1 MLVHTKKLS
10 AYPLY
15 LIYSGARA
23 LFLSTIFT
31 VNLVYQI
38 QVAHLT
44 PLQLVLVGTVLE
56 IVCFFCQVPTGV
68 LADVYSRRLAVI
80 VGIFAIGAGF
90 VLEGSIAS
98 FPFILLAQLLWGLGA
113 TLTDGAEQAWI
124 TGELG
129 EDAVG
134 HAFIHSTQVGLV
146 GGLLGACVGVSLAS
160 IRLNLP
166 VVLGGASMAILA
178 VFLLL
183 FMPENGF
190 QPTPKEER
198 QSWREMG
205 NTLRT
210 GLRLVRRSTVLLTI
224 FSIELFY
231 GLSSEGYD
239 RLSTAHFLADFTFPA
254 LGSLKPVVWFAIFS
268 VGETILSLLV
278 TELVKR
284 RVDANNARLVVI
296 TLFTMNALNV
306 LSILV
311 FALTGSFF
319 LAVMAFL
326 AYGVFRSAGH
336 PLWMTWLTRNTEAKS
351 RATVISML
359 GQVNALGQIVG
370 GPPVGYIGT
379 AFSLRAALT
388 TVSAILSPVL
398 LLLAYA
404 FRKVRVEQTAPT
416 EESIEPVAWK

>member
-10 AYPLY
+10 AYTVY
-15 LIYSGARA
+15 LIYSGASA
-23 LFLSTIFT
+23 LFLGTIFT

-90 VLEGSIAS
+90 VLEGSIPS

-134 HAFIHSTQVGLV
+134 HAFIRSTQVGLAS
-146 GGLLGACVGVSLAS
+146 GLLGALVGVSLAS

-166 VVLGGASMAILA
+166 VVLGGTSMAILA
-178 VFLLL
+178 VFMLL

-210 GLRLVRRSTVLLTI
+210 GLRLVQRSTVLLTM
-224 FSIELFY
+224 FWIELFY

-268 VGETILSLLV
+268 VGGTILSLLV
-278 TELVKR
+278 TEFVKR
-284 RVDANNARLVVI
+284 RVDANNARLVII

-306 LSILV
+306 LGILV
-311 FALTGSFF
+311 FALTGNFF
-319 LAVMAFL
+319 LAMATFL
-326 AYGVFRSAGH
+326 AYGVFRSAGY
-336 PLWMTWLTRNTEAKS
+336 PLWMTWLTRNTGAKS

-398 LLLAYA
+398 LLFAYA
-404 FRKVRVEQTAPT
+404 FRKVKVEQTALG
-416 EESIEPVAWK
+416 EEGMEPATRK

>member
-10 AYPLY
+10 AYTVY
-15 LIYSGARA
+15 LIYSSASA
-23 LFLSTIFT
+23 LFLGTIFT

-80 VGIFAIGAGF
+80 VGVVAIGAGF
-90 VLEGSIAS
+90 VLEGSIPS

-134 HAFIHSTQVGLV
+134 HAFIRSTQVGLV
-146 GGLLGACVGVSLAS
+146 GGVLGAFVGVSLAS
-160 IRLNLP
+160 VRLNLP

-183 FMPENGF
+183 VMPENGF
-190 QPTPKEER
+190 QPTPKQER

-210 GLRLVRRSTVLLTI
+210 GLRLVRRSTVLLTM

-268 VGETILSLLV
+268 VGGTILSLLV
-278 TELVKR
+278 TEFVKR
-284 RVDANNARLVVI
+284 RVDANNARLVVM

-306 LSILV
+306 LSVLL
-311 FALTGSFF
+311 FALTGNFF
-319 LAVMAFL
+319 LAVAAFL
-326 AYGVFRSAGH
+326 AYGVFSSAGR
-336 PLWMTWLTRNTEAKS
+336 PLWMTWLIRNTEAKS
-351 RATVISML
+351 RATIISML
-359 GQVNALGQIVG
+359 GQVNALGQIAG

-379 AFSLRAALT
+379 AISLRIALT
-388 TVSAILSPVL
+388 TVGAILSPVL
-398 LLLAYA
+398 ALFAYA
-404 FRKVRVEQTAPT
+404 FGKVKVEQAAST
-416 EESIEPVAWK
+416 EEGMEPVARK

>member
-10 AYPLY
+10 AYPVY
-15 LIYSGARA
+15 LIYSGASA

-80 VGIFAIGAGF
+80 VGIFAIGTGF

-129 EDAVG
+129 EDGVG
-134 HAFIHSTQVGLV
+134 HAFIRSTQVGLV
-146 GGLLGACVGVSLAS
+146 GGLLGAFVGVSLAS
-160 IRLNLP
+160 IRLNLA

-183 FMPENGF
+183 FLPENGF

-198 QSWREMG
+198 QSWREMS

-268 VGETILSLLV
+268 VVETILSLLA
-278 TELVKR
+278 TEFVKR
-284 RVDANNARLVVI
+284 RVDANKARLVVI

-311 FALTGSFF
+311 FALTGNFF
-319 LAVMAFL
+319 LAVAAFL
-326 AYGVFRSAGH
+326 AYGVLRGAGH

-398 LLLAYA
+398 LLFAYA
-404 FRKVRVEQTAPT
+404 FRKGKVEQTAST
-416 EESIEPVAWK
+416 EESMEPVAMK

>member
-1 MLVHTKKLS
+1 MLVPTKSLS
-10 AYPLY
+10 AYPIY
-15 LIYSGARA
+15 LIYSGASA
-23 LFLSTIFT
+23 LFLGTIFT

-80 VGIFAIGAGF
+80 VGFFAIGAGF
-90 VLEGSIAS
+90 VLEGSIPS
-98 FPFILLAQLLWGLGA
+98 FPFILLAQVLWGIGA

-129 EDAVG
+129 EDDVG
-134 HAFIHSTQVGLV
+134 HAFLRSTQVGLV

-166 VVLGGASMAILA
+166 IVLGGASMAILG

-183 FMPENGF
+183 FMPEHGF
-190 QPTPKEER
+190 QPTPKQER

-210 GLRLVRRSTVLLTI
+210 GLRVVRRSTVLLTI

-268 VGETILSLLV
+268 VAGTLLSLLV

-284 RVDANNARLVVI
+284 RVDTNNARLLVM

-306 LSILV
+306 LSILL
-311 FALTGSFF
+311 FALTG
-319 LAVMAFL
+319 
-326 AYGVFRSAGH
+326 
-336 PLWMTWLTRNTEAKS
+336 T
-351 RATVISML
+351 
-359 GQVNALGQIVG
+359 
-370 GPPVGYIGT
+370 
-379 AFSLRAALT
+379 FSWR
-388 TVSAILSPVL
+388 
-398 LLLAYA
+398 
-404 FRKVRVEQTAPT
+404 
-416 EESIEPVAWK
+416 

>member
-1 MLVHTKKLS
+1 LS
-10 AYPLY
+10 QIP
-15 LIYSGARA
+15 
-23 LFLSTIFT
+23 IFT

-56 IVCFFCQVPTGV
+56 IVCFLCQVPTGV

-80 VGIFAIGAGF
+80 VGVFAIGAGF
-90 VLEGSIAS
+90 VLEGSIPS
-98 FPFILLAQLLWGLGA
+98 FPYILLAQVLWGLGA
-113 TLTDGAEQAWI
+113 TLTDGAQQAWI

-129 EDAVG
+129 ENSVG
-134 HAFIHSTQVGLV
+134 HAFVRSTQVGLV
-146 GGLLGACVGVSLAS
+146 GGLLGAFVGVSLAS

-166 VVLGGASMAILA
+166 VVLGGALMAILA

-183 FMPENGF
+183 FMPEHGF
-190 QPTPKEER
+190 QPTPKQER

-254 LGSLKPVVWFAIFS
+254 LGSFKPVVWFAIFS
-268 VGETILSLLV
+268 VVGTLLSLV
-278 TELVKR
+278 GTELVKR
-284 RVDANNARLVVI
+284 RVDANNARLLVMM
-296 TLFTMNALNV
+296 LFTMNALNV

-311 FALTGSFF
+311 FALTGNFF
-319 LAVMAFL
+319 LAVAAFL
-326 AYGVFRSAGH
+326 ASGVLRRAGG
-336 PLWMTWLTRNTEAKS
+336 PLWMTWLTRNTEARS
-351 RATVISML
+351 RATVISMF
-359 GQVNALGQIVG
+359 GQVNALGQMVG
-370 GPPVGYIGT
+370 WPPVGYIGT

-398 LLLAYA
+398 LLFAYA
-404 FRKVRVEQTAPT
+404 FRKAKVEQAAPT
-416 EESIEPVAWK
+416 EESVEPIAKK

>member
-1 MLVHTKKLS
+1 
-10 AYPLY
+10 
-15 LIYSGARA
+15 
-23 LFLSTIFT
+23 
-31 VNLVYQI
+31 
-38 QVAHLT
+38 
-44 PLQLVLVGTVLE
+44 
-56 IVCFFCQVPTGV
+56 
-68 LADVYSRRLAVI
+68 
-80 VGIFAIGAGF
+80 
-90 VLEGSIAS
+90 
-98 FPFILLAQLLWGLGA
+98 
-113 TLTDGAEQAWI
+113 
-124 TGELG
+124 
-129 EDAVG
+129 
-134 HAFIHSTQVGLV
+134 
-146 GGLLGACVGVSLAS
+146 
-160 IRLNLP
+160 
-166 VVLGGASMAILA
+166 MAILA

-239 RLSTAHFLADFTFPA
+239 RLSAAHFLADFTFPA

-268 VGETILSLLV
+268 VGGTILSLLV
-278 TELVKR
+278 TEFVKR

-311 FALTGSFF
+311 FALTGNFF
-319 LAVMAFL
+319 LAVAAFL
-326 AYGVFRSAGH
+326 LYGVFRSAGH

-359 GQVNALGQIVG
+359 GQVNALGQIAG

-398 LLLAYA
+398 LLFAYA
-404 FRKVRVEQTAPT
+404 FRKVKVNMLLSP
-416 EESIEPVAWK
+416 